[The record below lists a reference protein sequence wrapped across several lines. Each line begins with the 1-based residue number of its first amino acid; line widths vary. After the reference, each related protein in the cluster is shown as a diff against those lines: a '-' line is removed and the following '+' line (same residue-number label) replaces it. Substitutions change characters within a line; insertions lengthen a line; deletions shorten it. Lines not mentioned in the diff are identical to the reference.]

1 MLAVHRQRGLC
12 GDERTLQIHRGV
24 AKHLAEDLRGDL
36 AASPLRGDLGKDLVT
51 DGEGLGGEAPVK
63 DVLAAA
69 AQQPFLWSLGCARA
83 RWRRVCTG
91 KSQSG
96 CLPAPAAGA
105 RGSGQSGVEEVTAGR
120 ALPAATAVAAV
131 GRYGRAR

>member
-12 GDERTLQIHRGV
+12 GDEHTLQIHSGV

-69 AQQPFLWSLGCARA
+69 AQQPFLWVTRMRACTMAAPCAQGYRSQAVCLRQRRARA
-83 RWRRVCTG
+83 GEGRVG
-91 KSQSG
+91 WKK
-96 CLPAPAAGA
+96 
-105 RGSGQSGVEEVTAGR
+105 
-120 ALPAATAVAAV
+120 
-131 GRYGRAR
+131 